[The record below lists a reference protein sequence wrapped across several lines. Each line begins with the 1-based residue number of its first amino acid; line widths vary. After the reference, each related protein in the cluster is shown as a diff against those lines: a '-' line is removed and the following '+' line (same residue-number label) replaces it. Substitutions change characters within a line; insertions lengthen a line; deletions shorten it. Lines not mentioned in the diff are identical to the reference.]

1 MYKCKCVQ
9 ETHIKCVVGKSFS
22 TPDVDLV
29 AKGQGVVTNNKMR
42 LKSHVTHLPDRRER
56 EGEREV
62 SEGEEWGEKRKR
74 ENISSTQ
81 YQYIVP

>member
-1 MYKCKCVQ
+1 M
-9 ETHIKCVVGKSFS
+9 
-22 TPDVDLV
+22 DLV

-62 SEGEEWGEKRKR
+62 REGEEGGER
-74 ENISSTQ
+74 EKEREHIKHPVSIHCTLTKCLISSHSHTHD
-81 YQYIVP
+81 